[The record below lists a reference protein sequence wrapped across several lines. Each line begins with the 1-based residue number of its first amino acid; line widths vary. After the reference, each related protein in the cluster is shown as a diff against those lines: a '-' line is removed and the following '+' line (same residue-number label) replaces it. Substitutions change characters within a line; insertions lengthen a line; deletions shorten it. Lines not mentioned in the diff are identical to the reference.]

1 MSQISPPIRILLV
14 CAVAFMAAWMLF
26 LRPSS
31 DTGTPAADAPAASTP
46 PVAAGGEKADS
57 LAGKAVEKA
66 NEATAAQDAR
76 AEQLAGGAGETAA
89 PPSTNNGAV
98 APATATTTKT
108 GAPAQ
113 VQPPSKEALATV
125 PADVRRAIV
134 KRQIVVLGV
143 VAPKGADDRLVRK
156 SLGKVDKLHGRVFV
170 KTVPVKRISRY
181 GTIMRGADVS
191 QTPSVVVVD
200 FALKATTL
208 AGWVDTA
215 TIDQA
220 VVDAIRYSGTL
231 YTDPYL
237 KQVARTCTQG
247 FPDLNLVLE
256 PTSVPEARRLIGRF
270 GTEITE
276 LKREIAAISTPR
288 KWRSFSRATRADLA
302 TAATALTSWQAA
314 FASGFTLANLTATL
328 HRFGPTI
335 DRSVDRLNTRFDK
348 HDVLACGSKG

>member
-31 DTGTPAADAPAASTP
+31 DAGTPATDTPAASTP
-46 PVAAGGEKADS
+46 PVEAGGEKAES

-76 AEQLAGGAGETAA
+76 AEELAGGAGETAA
-89 PPSTNNGAV
+89 TPEANSAAP

-108 GAPAQ
+108 GAPIQ
-113 VQPPSKEALATV
+113 VQMPSKEALATV

-134 KRQIVVLGV
+134 RRQIVVLGV

-200 FALKATTL
+200 FALKARTL

-220 VVDAIRYSGTL
+220 VVDGIRFSGQL

-237 KQVARTCTQG
+237 KQVAQACTHL
-247 FPDLNLVLE
+247 FPDVRLIFE
-256 PTSVPEARRLIGRF
+256 PTSMSDVERLVGQTGVQLGQF
-270 GTEITE
+270 
-276 LKREIAAISTPR
+276 KRELASFSTPK
-288 KWRSFSRATRADLA
+288 KWRSFSKATRADVATMASTLA
-302 TAATALTSWQAA
+302 AAQASLGSHPTLARFVAADKRYTPALTRA
-314 FASGFTLANLTATL
+314 GN
-328 HRFGPTI
+328 
-335 DRSVDRLNTRFDK
+335 RLDKRFDA
-348 HDVLACGSKG
+348 HDVISCQQG